1 MHPIYSFNKYSSFQF
16 PYMRR
21 SIQRQGLAH
30 NEGKL
35 SLYVSN
41 FTFNTLLHCYCI
53 KTKQDCCDRR
63 KSDTVLQFDRT
74 GSKILYAVDHV
85 FHLLCA
91 FNYVS
96 SANEKILIFR
106 CVPEP
111 LVRYKLRRVALGTRM
126 NLSRVARFPSKLRHG
141 RVKRYFRCKLKT
153 EGWYILVIIYRYA
166 VNCE

>member
-1 MHPIYSFNKYSSFQF
+1 
-16 PYMRR
+16 MRW

-35 SLYVSN
+35 SLSRLVVVVETSQPLPLIPSSL
-41 FTFNTLLHCYCI
+41 LLHKK
-53 KTKQDCCDRR
+53 KTGSVCDRR

-96 SANEKILIFR
+96 SANEKIRIFR

-111 LVRYKLRRVALGTRM
+111 LVRYKLHRVALGTRM

-153 EGWYILVIIYRYA
+153 EGWYIFVIIHR
-166 VNCE
+166 

>member
-1 MHPIYSFNKYSSFQF
+1 
-16 PYMRR
+16 MRR

-63 KSDTVLQFDRT
+63 KSDTVLQFDWA
-74 GSKILYAVDHV
+74 GSKILYAVDHI

-91 FNYVS
+91 FNYLQQRKNS
-96 SANEKILIFR
+96 YFPLPPA
-106 CVPEP
+106 P
-111 LVRYKLRRVALGTRM
+111 LVRHKLRRVALGTRM

-153 EGWYILVIIYRYA
+153 EGWYIFVIIYR
-166 VNCE
+166 

>member
-1 MHPIYSFNKYSSFQF
+1 
-16 PYMRR
+16 MRR
-21 SIQRQGLAH
+21 SIQRQGLAQ

-126 NLSRVARFPSKLRHG
+126 NLSRVARFPSKLRHD

-153 EGWYILVIIYRYA
+153 EGWYIFVIVHR
-166 VNCE
+166 